1 MDMFFDKAM
10 VRQKLQEWGKTLADY
25 SLPGWEDFPA
35 LPLYM
40 DQVIYLLNG
49 YLSPVP
55 VHPEEDPIVTPAMI
69 NNYVKLKIVPAPVKK
84 RYDRLHLAY
93 LVMVCVLKQ
102 TMNTGD
108 IKRLLPADLPEDA
121 VRSLYAAFVKTVDE
135 IKGSFCESVRQAARP
150 VLEKDGLP
158 VTQLVFR
165 CAVAGNLYKQAA
177 VHLVSLQGQGEKPGE
192 S

>member
-1 MDMFFDKAM
+1 MFFDRAQ
-10 VRQKLQEWGKTLADY
+10 VRQKLQNWEKLLTEY

-49 YLSPVP
+49 YLSPS
-55 VHPEEDPIVTPAMI
+55 HADPDGDLIVTPAMI
-69 NNYVKLKIVPAPVKK
+69 NNYVKLKIIPAPVKK
-84 RYDRLHLAY
+84 RYNRLHLAY
-93 LVMVCVLKQ
+93 LMMVCVLKQ

-121 VRSLYAAFVKTVDE
+121 VRGLYAAFAETAGEAKESV
-135 IKGSFCESVRQAARP
+135 CEDVRQAALP
-150 VLEKDGLP
+150 VLDKEESP

-165 CAVAGNLYKQAA
+165 CAITGNLYRQAA
-177 VHLVSLQGQGEKPGE
+177 LQLVSLRGGQDQAGGA
-192 S
+192 